1 MREPVDSEFDAVE
14 QRLTAR
20 VGLAPTAGHRD
31 RVLAAVRDTLDQRPG
46 LPPRVGADLDG
57 GSVAALV
64 AIAFSALLAVVAPWL
79 VVARTAAPLP
89 MQPRIVAQARAAGI
103 DLPIELVAAPILH
116 APRPASDPREPPPV
130 RLHEAWRLRNLLT
143 GEL

>member
-1 MREPVDSEFDAVE
+1 MRDPVDSEFHAVE

-20 VGLAPTAGHRD
+20 AGLAPTAGHRD

-46 LPPRVGADLDG
+46 LPPRVGAGLDG
-57 GSVAALV
+57 GSAAALI

-79 VVARTAAPLP
+79 VVTRVAAPLP

-103 DLPIELVAAPILH
+103 DLPIELVAAPIRH
-116 APRPASDPREPPPV
+116 ALRPASDPREPPSV

>member
-1 MREPVDSEFDAVE
+1 MRKPVDSGFDAIE
-14 QRLTAR
+14 QRLAAR

-31 RVLAAVRDTLDQRPG
+31 RVLAAVRDTLAEPRGGFPRPR
-46 LPPRVGADLDG
+46 PDLDG
-57 GSVAALV
+57 ASAAVLVVIALSALV
-64 AIAFSALLAVVAPWL
+64 AVVAPWL

-116 APRPASDPREPPPV
+116 APRPVSDPREPLPG
-130 RLHEAWRLRNLLT
+130 RLHEAWRLRTLLT
-143 GEL
+143 GDL

>member
-1 MREPVDSEFDAVE
+1 MRDPVDSEFHAVE

-20 VGLAPTAGHRD
+20 AGLAPTAGHRD

-46 LPPRVGADLDG
+46 LPPRVGAGLDG
-57 GSVAALV
+57 GIAAALI

-79 VVARTAAPLP
+79 VVTRVAAPLP

-103 DLPIELVAAPILH
+103 DLPIELVAAPIRH
-116 APRPASDPREPPPV
+116 ALRPASDPREPPSV

>member
-1 MREPVDSEFDAVE
+1 MREPDDSEFDALE

-20 VGLAPTAGHRD
+20 AGLAPTAGHRD
-31 RVLAAVRDTLDQRPG
+31 RVLAAVRDTLDQRHG

-64 AIAFSALLAVVAPWL
+64 AIAFSALLAVIAPWL
-79 VVARTAAPLP
+79 GMARAFDRLP
-89 MQPRIVAQARAAGI
+89 AEPRIVTQARAAGI
-103 DLPIELVAAPILH
+103 DLPVHLAATTRGPHDTPLF
-116 APRPASDPREPPPV
+116 PPSERSPGRRPDG
-130 RLHEAWRLRNLLT
+130 WRLRTLLT

>member
-1 MREPVDSEFDAVE
+1 MRDPVDSEFHAVE

-20 VGLAPTAGHRD
+20 AGLAPTAGHRD

-46 LPPRVGADLDG
+46 LPPRAGAGLDG
-57 GSVAALV
+57 GSAAALI

-79 VVARTAAPLP
+79 VVTRVAAPLP

-103 DLPIELVAAPILH
+103 DLPIELVAAPIRH
-116 APRPASDPREPPPV
+116 APRPASDPREPPSV

>member
-1 MREPVDSEFDAVE
+1 MREPDDSGFDAIE
-14 QRLTAR
+14 TRLAAR
-20 VGLAPTAGHRD
+20 GSRATPGYRD

-46 LPPRVGADLDG
+46 LPPRVGAGLDG
-57 GSVAALV
+57 GSAAALI

-79 VVARTAAPLP
+79 VVTRVAAPLP

-103 DLPIELVAAPILH
+103 DLPIELVAAPIRH
-116 APRPASDPREPPPV
+116 ALRPASDPREPPSV